1 MLDLKRILFSGVSNL
16 NPYPSVALCWWCR
29 ILSIETAE
37 QNLEDPQEL
46 GDEMIKIQQIWP
58 SVIFF
63 CSQIMPVYCILS
75 IHQYTLFLDMLIWWI
90 FWDRRYNRDTV
101 FCLFA
106 RRSRVPG
113 FGLTPIAL
121 SRPRDFRILDLATE
135 TCGTPFSGH
144 TTLGCSLPE
153 APDWADSRLSARE
166 IVPWP
171 WHDEWMKIPAV
182 YLMFANGVGPCRS

>member
-1 MLDLKRILFSGVSNL
+1 
-16 NPYPSVALCWWCR
+16 
-29 ILSIETAE
+29 
-37 QNLEDPQEL
+37 
-46 GDEMIKIQQIWP
+46 
-58 SVIFF
+58 
-63 CSQIMPVYCILS
+63 MPVYCILS

-144 TTLGCSLPE
+144 TTLFRWMFESTGITAYNFAVSHGARGVNPHSLLMI
-153 APDWADSRLSARE
+153 RLIYPYMLFVFRGLWYF
-166 IVPWP
+166 VQPKLYCW
-171 WHDEWMKIPAV
+171 
-182 YLMFANGVGPCRS
+182 YLLVSHTCWCIS

>member
-1 MLDLKRILFSGVSNL
+1 
-16 NPYPSVALCWWCR
+16 
-29 ILSIETAE
+29 
-37 QNLEDPQEL
+37 
-46 GDEMIKIQQIWP
+46 
-58 SVIFF
+58 
-63 CSQIMPVYCILS
+63 MPVYCILS

-90 FWDRRYNRDTV
+90 FWDRQYNRDTV

-106 RRSRVPG
+106 WRSRFPG

-121 SRPRDFRILDLATE
+121 SRPRDFQILDLATE

-171 WHDEWMKIPAV
+171 WHDEWLQQDANLLSERARSGWRYQRFISCLLMGWAPVARNAQRGWMFESTGITAYNFAV
-182 YLMFANGVGPCRS
+182 SHGARWSTPTVC